1 MMRTLLRGLFLVL
14 LVFSLAACS
23 IYDKGKQENGIPDK
37 TKQETKSVQVLFI
50 GIDSRG
56 EAKSRSDAI
65 LIGQYNPL
73 KKSIKLASIMRDT
86 YVKIPTYSKGY
97 NKINMAYYLG
107 GKELLVKTIKENF
120 GITIDHVV
128 TIDFQGFTHVIDTI
142 APEGIEVTVTKEM
155 IEDMKLTL
163 QPGNQFLHG
172 EELLKYVRFRHD
184 TESDFGRV
192 KRQQEVMVKIKNRI
206 TEEMSSLEQVA
217 SLPKL
222 VEGTLKY
229 VESDLSISDTVSLT
243 SMIFLHPIDKM
254 ETMTI
259 PVDNGFTNKIYEHA
273 GAVLQMDQPKNIE
286 ALNSFFYIPKAVN
299 N

>member
-1 MMRTLLRGLFLVL
+1 MRTLLKGLLLVL

-23 IYDKGKQENGIPDK
+23 INDKVKQENESSDQMK
-37 TKQETKSVQVLFI
+37 TKSVQVLVI

-56 EAKSRSDAI
+56 EANSRSDAI

-73 KKSIKLASIMRDT
+73 KNSIKLASIMRDT
-86 YVKIPTYSKGY
+86 YVKIPSYSKGH
-97 NKINMAYYLG
+97 NKINMAYFLG

-155 IEDMKLTL
+155 IEDMKLSL
-163 QPGNQFLHG
+163 QPGKQFLHG
-172 EELLKYVRFRHD
+172 EDLLKYVRFRHD
-184 TESDFGRV
+184 AESDFGRV
-192 KRQQEVMVKIKNRI
+192 KRQQEVMVKVKNRI
-206 TEEMSSLEQVA
+206 TEEMSSIEQVA

-222 VEGTLKY
+222 VEGTMKY
-229 VESDLSISDTVSLT
+229 IESDLSVADTLSLISMVV
-243 SMIFLHPIDKM
+243 LHPIDKV

-259 PVDNGFTNKIYEHA
+259 PVDNGFTNKIFEHA

-286 ALNSFFYIPKAVN
+286 ALNSFFNTPKAVN